1 MGQGSMYLWA
11 VAGAYL
17 VYLGGKQ
24 FIALIDGSASMPW
37 LNAAA
42 GVLFL
47 AVGGA
52 VLLREWRAYR
62 QMNTKK
68 PEDAEATEEDE
79 EGAEEE

>member
-42 GVLFL
+42 GVLIVPL
-47 AVGGA
+47 RD
-52 VLLREWRAYR
+52 LLIRLEK
-62 QMNTKK
+62 M
-68 PEDAEATEEDE
+68 
-79 EGAEEE
+79 